1 MAEKKDSTMADNN
14 KKTTGASGSPS
25 TESSSSSS
33 SSSSAEETMSMNLKG
48 YERLINRMQEERK
61 ELQKELSK
69 DYEEARHYVRDHPEE
84 GVLYAFIGGLAIGLL
99 LGTTISGSSNRSGT

>member
-1 MAEKKDSTMADNN
+1 MAEQKESTTSENMETSAE
-14 KKTTGASGSPS
+14 A
-25 TESSSSSS
+25 TESSAKESTSSEKKRSL
-33 SSSSAEETMSMNLKG
+33 NLKG

-69 DYEEARHYVRDHPEE
+69 DYREARHYVREHPEE

-99 LGTTISGSSNRSGT
+99 LGTRFTGSSYESDD